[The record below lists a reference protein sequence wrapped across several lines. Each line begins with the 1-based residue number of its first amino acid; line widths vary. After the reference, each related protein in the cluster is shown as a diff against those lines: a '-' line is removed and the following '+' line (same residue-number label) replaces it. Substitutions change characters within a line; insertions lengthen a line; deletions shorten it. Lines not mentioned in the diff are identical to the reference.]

1 MSEILHIA
9 SLILQQQPEQ
19 RASLQAWI
27 AGHPQV
33 ELALSEGNRHVLLC
47 EAGDQASLLQVIDAL
62 RELPGVYSV
71 NLVHHHA
78 EAAHSLYEEI

>member
-1 MSEILHIA
+1 MSEMLHIA
-9 SLILQQQPEQ
+9 SLILQLQPEQ
-19 RASLQAWI
+19 LASLQAWL

-33 ELALSEGNRHVLLC
+33 ELALSEGTRHVLLC
-47 EAGDQASLLQVIDAL
+47 EANDQASLLQTMDTL